1 MPIVNVGMHAQDCV
15 SDNASDAA
23 TRILTAKRQQLSFY
37 QKWSTTGVNLP
48 VGSLPDL
55 VVTVTCVSSVFLRM
69 PGPYFCNISRTAA
82 ADVLG

>member
-37 QKWSTTGVNLP
+37 QKWSTTGVKLARWQP
-48 VGSLPDL
+48 P
-55 VVTVTCVSSVFLRM
+55 
-69 PGPYFCNISRTAA
+69 
-82 ADVLG
+82 